1 MSFFNTPP
9 TAAAYLNARPADRLT
24 LTAGR
29 VISLAG
35 VVLPLLLI
43 GILKFTQVEIEA
55 LKPLINGTPWLAWLY
70 SVFGFAG
77 TSYLLGVVELF
88 TAVLFIASFWS
99 VRAGL
104 AAGALGALTFATTAS
119 TLFALPIWE
128 AASGGAPYLTFV
140 GSFLIKDVALLGI
153 SLAVLGESLIKNR
166 TAISLHAETANAD
179 A

>member
-1 MSFFNTPP
+1 MATVHIP
-9 TAAAYLNARPADRLT
+9 TAAEACLRARPADRLT

-43 GILKFTQVEIEA
+43 GILKFTQMEIDA

-88 TAVLFIASFWS
+88 TAALFITSFWS

-128 AASGGAPYLTFV
+128 AASGGFPYLTFV
-140 GSFLIKDVALLGI
+140 GSFLIKDIALLGI
-153 SLAVLGESLIKNR
+153 SLAVLGESLIKSS
-166 TAISLHAETANAD
+166 AWKH
-179 A
+179 

>member
-1 MSFFNTPP
+1 MSTIRTP
-9 TAAAYLNARPADRLT
+9 TAAAVYMDARPVDRLT
-24 LTAGR
+24 LTVARG
-29 VISLAG
+29 ISLAG

-43 GILKFTQVEIEA
+43 GVLKFTQVEIDA

-70 SVFGFAG
+70 SVFGFSG

-88 TAVLFIASFWS
+88 TAILFITSFWS

-128 AASGGAPYLTFV
+128 AASGGFPYLNFV
-140 GSFLIKDVALLGI
+140 GSFLIKDIALLGI
-153 SLAVLGESLIKNR
+153 SLAVLGESLIKSS
-166 TAISLHAETANAD
+166 AAAH
-179 A
+179 